1 VSASVSASG
10 GGSKFA
16 HVFDES
22 LPGPDALRDADDASV
37 AAAIAGWARVEAAAA
52 ARRLAAIAEL
62 VRRRPDEDGKQ
73 AHWAC
78 DAWDFAA
85 AEVAAAQTISHRA
98 ASAQMH
104 QAVALRD
111 RLPRV
116 AALFLAGDISH
127 RLAST
132 VTWRTQLIL
141 EDEVLDLVDE
151 EIAARVSRW
160 GPLSVAKLEEAVDL
174 IVERHDAGA
183 LRRFRCAARSRD
195 VQIGDRQDATGTAS
209 LWGRLFATDAAV
221 LRRRLDDMA
230 RAVCDDD
237 PRTLGQRRADALGTL
252 GAGGDTLACACGNTD
267 CPAAGDDSRAAV
279 VVIHV
284 LAEASSVEGPPD
296 AHLSGQPPQQRVTR
310 DATLADALAPDPE
323 PPGSAPRPAG
333 VIAGGGVVPAP
344 LLAELI
350 RMGVPVRPLLAA
362 DALSAEPGYRPS
374 TALQRFVRNRDLTC
388 RFPGCDVPAERC
400 DLDHTIPYPI
410 GPTHPSNL
418 KCLCRKQHLVK
429 TFWGGPG
436 GWRDRQLPDGTVV
449 WTSPTGAVYVTRP
462 AGSMYFPGWDTT
474 TAALPPPRPDPE
486 RPDPRTVSRG
496 PSMPTRQRT
505 RAQQRHQSI
514 KAERALND
522 AFVAERN
529 RPPPF

>member
-1 VSASVSASG
+1 
-10 GGSKFA
+10 
-16 HVFDES
+16 VFDES

-37 AAAIAGWARVEAAAA
+37 AAAIAGWARVEAAAT

-78 DAWDFAA
+78 DGWDCAA

-98 ASAQMH
+98 ASAQMQ

-116 AALFLAGDISH
+116 AALFMAGDISH

-195 VQIGDRQDATGTAS
+195 VQIGDRQDATGTTT

-237 PRTLGQRRADALGTL
+237 PRTMGQRRADALGTL

-310 DATLADALAPDPE
+310 DTTLADALAPDPE

-344 LLAELI
+344 LLAELV

-418 KCLCRKQHLVK
+418 KCLRVSHESVGQN
-429 TFWGGPG
+429 
-436 GWRDRQLPDGTVV
+436 
-449 WTSPTGAVYVTRP
+449 
-462 AGSMYFPGWDTT
+462 AGIG
-474 TAALPPPRPDPE
+474 
-486 RPDPRTVSRG
+486 
-496 PSMPTRQRT
+496 
-505 RAQQRHQSI
+505 
-514 KAERALND
+514 ALN
-522 AFVAERN
+522 R
-529 RPPPF
+529 